1 MTPGAAAHT
10 ETRPPAIE
18 ANGVSFSYTRDAPL
32 LNGISFS
39 LSPGD
44 ILTLL
49 GPNGSGKSTLLDC
62 LCGILPIGAG
72 RVSVNG
78 ADCSSFSAAE
88 LARQVGYVP
97 QTHMPAFN
105 FPVRDYVVMGRAPH
119 LGLFQTPGRREYEI
133 ADATLESLGIAYLAD
148 KLYSRISGGERQQ
161 VRIARVLTQTP
172 GVILLDEPTNHLDYG
187 NQIKILRLV
196 ADLSE
201 RGITVVLTTHMPEH
215 PILLDGMVGILDGR
229 GGFSTGSVAEIV
241 SERALRDIYRVD
253 LRLVYIEELGRLA
266 CVTGKLKDRV
276 IV

>member
-1 MTPGAAAHT
+1 MTAGAAVRT
-10 ETRPPAIE
+10 ETKIPALE
-18 ANGVSFSYTRDAPL
+18 ADGVSFSYTNGHPL
-32 LNGISFS
+32 LEGVSFS
-39 LSPGD
+39 LFAGD

-62 LCGILPIGAG
+62 LCGILSVRAG

-78 ADCSSFSAAE
+78 ADGSSLSAAE
-88 LARQVGYVP
+88 LARRVGYVP
-97 QTHMPAFN
+97 QTDMPAFD

-119 LGLFQTPGRREYEI
+119 LGLFETPGRREYEI
-133 ADATLESLGIAYLAD
+133 ADETLGSLGISHLAD

-161 VRIARVLTQTP
+161 VRIARVLAQAP
-172 GVILLDEPTNHLDYG
+172 GVILMDEPTNHLDYG
-187 NQIKILRLV
+187 NQIKILKLV
-196 ADLSE
+196 AGLSE

-229 GGFSTGSVAEIV
+229 GGFSMGSVAEAI

-266 CVTGKLKDRV
+266 CVTGKLKV
-276 IV
+276 